1 MIVFDTNLLSEPL
14 RPEPD
19 DRVVGWMRGQAD
31 VAVTTISVAELLI
44 GARRLPLGTRR
55 ERLIASIERILSGR
69 RALPFDERAARVYAE
84 MNETRRAAGRP
95 LSVED
100 GMIAAIAA
108 VHGAAVATRNTS
120 DFEGLGLE
128 LVDPW
133 DA

>member
-19 DRVVGWMRGQAD
+19 DRVVGWMRGQTD

-44 GARRLPLGTRR
+44 GARRLPLGIRR

-133 DA
+133 KS